1 MKKDITEFVNKCH
14 PCSSSKQAPIIKPP
28 MDPRPVMAPRF
39 KDLQI
44 DIVGPMEQSEG
55 MCYLLTVLDRTSRYY
70 DAIPMASA
78 TASACAS
85 GFIRHWVAHFGLPF
99 KATSDSGN
107 VFISKLWKELHKELG
122 SIVAYSPLYSP
133 SSLGSVERIH
143 KDIKASLKATLLA
156 MGDEHKSKWMSVL
169 PWTLLSRRTSY
180 HSELQATPSEVV
192 FGENPAVPGDL
203 AGADLPA
210 DPNLP
215 ALLDRV
221 RANAQRPPA
230 QTTIR
235 RTPQVYYPPS
245 TDTATHVY
253 L

>member
-1 MKKDITEFVNKCH
+1 
-14 PCSSSKQAPIIKPP
+14 
-28 MDPRPVMAPRF
+28 MAPRF

-44 DIVGPMEQSEG
+44 DVVGPMEQSEG
-55 MCYLLTVLDRTSRYY
+55 MRYLLTVLDRTSRYY

-156 MGDEHKSKWMSVL
+156 MGNEHKSKWMSVL

-180 HSELQATPSEVV
+180 HSELQAHRLKSSSAKTRPSRGTWPELTCLQTPTCQRYWIE
-192 FGENPAVPGDL
+192 FGQM
-203 AGADLPA
+203 
-210 DPNLP
+210 PNGRRSKP
-215 ALLDRV
+215 QFGGRHKYTTHHPQTLLH
-221 RANAQRPPA
+221 
-230 QTTIR
+230 TSTFEIR
-235 RTPQVYYPPS
+235 SLPPS
-245 TDTATHVY
+245 
-253 L
+253 LQ